1 MKENDQKCEPPRT
14 QITDPTDQWC
24 PQLGTWQNTVL
35 QMFFLGVLLSAC
47 ERCIQEQGRPRVLK
61 QVCLGV
67 ARYRRAVFCIGD
79 SFCNL
84 PRRQFPWTRAAW
96 CKEGV
101 SHAKCEPRLRDFKN
115 TIQPDAVA
123 TTKTVNIDLGR
134 PTHYG
139 PHCTVGSVMQGPPK
153 RSSWKRP

>member
-79 SFCNL
+79 GFCNL
-84 PRRQFPWTRAAW
+84 PWRQFPWTRAALLPKIRSTFITAGDGW
-96 CKEGV
+96 RGV
-101 SHAKCEPRLRDFKN
+101 RGLPWDGSLIHKHRYLYILPC
-115 TIQPDAVA
+115 
-123 TTKTVNIDLGR
+123 
-134 PTHYG
+134 
-139 PHCTVGSVMQGPPK
+139 PHIISK
-153 RSSWKRP
+153 

>member
-1 MKENDQKCEPPRT
+1 MKENDQKCEPLRT
-14 QITDPTDQWC
+14 QITDTTDQWC

-79 SFCNL
+79 GFCNL
-84 PRRQFPWTRAAW
+84 PWRQFPWTRAALLP
-96 CKEGV
+96 KIRSTFITAGEGV
-101 SHAKCEPRLRDFKN
+101 ERCSWTSLGWFFNSQTPVSLHTPRP
-115 TIQPDAVA
+115 Q
-123 TTKTVNIDLGR
+123 
-134 PTHYG
+134 YY
-139 PHCTVGSVMQGPPK
+139 
-153 RSSWKRP
+153 W